1 MASHRYALILA
12 GGSGT
17 RLWPMSRVARPKQL
31 LPLIQGRT
39 LLHLA
44 VDRVAGVVPAG
55 QALICA
61 AEEHRSAV
69 RSALPQI
76 GQEQFLGEPMGRDT
90 VNAIGLGAAVLARRD
105 RDAVFTALA
114 SDHLIE
120 PVDVF
125 RKRLEVGFQLVE
137 EDPSRL
143 VALSIAPTYAATAYG
158 YIERGEPL
166 GGFADAFRVARFIEK
181 PDEARARQFVASG
194 RFSWNCSIFVF
205 HAATFLQALQW
216 FAPQTYEGLAKIAMA
231 WDGPRRQ
238 TVLNEV
244 YPSLPKISVDFAV
257 MEKAASDKR
266 IEVCTVLLNLNWVD
280 VGSWNAFAQTLPPD
294 RHGNRTNVHDPARAE
309 LVDCRNVVVVSDDP
323 AHTIATIGC
332 EDLIIV
338 HTKDATL
345 VCPAAM
351 AERVK
356 ELTGKVGQHLR

>member
-1 MASHRYALILA
+1 MPSHRYALILA

-17 RLWPMSRVARPKQL
+17 RLWPMSRAARPKQL

-44 VDRVAGVVPAG
+44 ADRVAQVVPTDSV
-55 QALICA
+55 LVCA
-61 AEEHRSAV
+61 AEQYRASV
-69 RSALPQI
+69 RATLP
-76 GQEQFLGEPMGRDT
+76 GLRDEQFLGEPVGRDT

-120 PVDVF
+120 PVDAF
-125 RKRLEVGFQLVE
+125 RQRLEVGFQIVE
-137 EDPSRL
+137 QEPTRL
-143 VALSIAPTYAATAYG
+143 VALSIAPTYPATSYG
-158 YIERGEPL
+158 YIERGQPL
-166 GGFADAFRVARFIEK
+166 AGFADAYRVARFVEK
-181 PDEARARQFVASG
+181 PDEARAKQFIASG
-194 RFSWNCSIFVF
+194 AFSWNCSIFVF

-216 FAPQTYEGLAKIAMA
+216 FAPQTHEGLMKIAAA
-231 WDGPRRQ
+231 WDGPQRQ
-238 TVLNEV
+238 NMLREV
-244 YPSLPKISVDFAV
+244 YPTLPKISVDFAV
-257 MEKAASDKR
+257 MEKAASDQR
-266 IEVCTVLLNLNWVD
+266 IEVCTVLLNLNWID
-280 VGSWNAFAQTLPPD
+280 VGSWNAFAQTLPAD

-309 LVDCRNVVVVSDDP
+309 LVDCRHVVVVSDDP
-323 AHTIATIGC
+323 THTIATIGC

-356 ELTGKVGQHLR
+356 ELSSRVDQHLR